1 MSLTTEEKILSLRLR
16 LAQEKKYLDM
26 KDVMMYCNLSM
37 STIHRRI
44 KDGRIKPLQH
54 VKGGKLLFSKES
66 VEYMLNEGVQL

>member
-26 KDVMMYCNLSM
+26 KDVMVYSGYSR

-44 KDGRIKPLQH
+44 SEGVLKPFQH
-54 VKGGKLLFSKES
+54 CKGARLFFNKES
-66 VEYMLNEGVQL
+66 VENMIEGGLL